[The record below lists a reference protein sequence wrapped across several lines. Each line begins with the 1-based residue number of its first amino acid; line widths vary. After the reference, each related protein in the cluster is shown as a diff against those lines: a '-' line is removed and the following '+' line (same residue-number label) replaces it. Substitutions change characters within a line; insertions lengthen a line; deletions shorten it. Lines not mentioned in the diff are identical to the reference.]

1 MSAMLG
7 FLKLVRWPNL
17 LFILLTQVLF
27 FYGVVEP
34 VLFNGIYMPREF
46 RILFYLLC
54 LASIFIAAAGYIIND
69 YFDLN
74 IDLVNKPSRMV
85 VDKTVGRRWA
95 IFLHMFFS
103 MAGILISFYIG
114 LQSNNWFIGFANTIC
129 VMVLWFYST
138 TFKKKLLS
146 GNILISLLTGWTVLV
161 VYFFASNYMGGIFSM
176 QASVPS
182 AHKFLRLALLYTAF
196 AFIITLIRE
205 VVKDVED
212 LEGDRKYGCRTM
224 PIVWGVEFSKVFV
237 SIWMIILLALLLIV
251 LFYILQ
257 FAMWAPAIYIVLLII
272 LPAAYALFLL
282 MKSKTTKDFTKLSL
296 WIKAVIFTG
305 ILSMILFKFFG

>member
-34 VLFNGIYMPREF
+34 VLFNGVYMPREF

-54 LASIFIAAAGYIIND
+54 LASILIAAAGYIIND

-74 IDLVNKPSRMV
+74 IDLVNKPARMV
-85 VDKTVGRRWA
+85 VDKTVSRRWA

-114 LQSNNWFIGFANTIC
+114 LQSNNWFIGFANIVC
-129 VMVLWFYST
+129 VVVLWFYST

-146 GNILISLLTGWTVLV
+146 GNILISMLTAWTVLV
-161 VYFFASNYMGGIFSM
+161 VYFFAHNYMGGLFRE
-176 QASVPS
+176 QTTAAAS
-182 AHKFLRLALLYTAF
+182 HKLLRLALLYTSF

-212 LEGDRKYGCRTM
+212 MEGDRKYGCRTM

-257 FAMWAPAIYIVLLII
+257 FSMWVPAAYNFLLII
-272 LPAAYALFLL
+272 VPAAYALFLL
-282 MKSKTTKDFTKLSL
+282 MKSKTSPEFGRLST
-296 WIKAVIFTG
+296 WIKVVIFTG

>member
-54 LASIFIAAAGYIIND
+54 LASILIAAAGYIIND

-85 VDKTVGRRWA
+85 VDKTVSRRWA

-114 LQSNNWFIGFANTIC
+114 LQSNNWFIGFANIVC
-129 VMVLWFYST
+129 VVVLWFYST

-146 GNILISLLTGWTVLV
+146 GNILISMLTAWTVLV
-161 VYFFASNYMGGIFSM
+161 VYFFAHNYMGGLFRE
-176 QASVPS
+176 QTTEAAS
-182 AHKFLRLALLYTAF
+182 HKLLRLALLYTSF

-212 LEGDRKYGCRTM
+212 MEGDRKYGCRTM

-257 FAMWAPAIYIVLLII
+257 FSMWVPAAYNFVLII
-272 LPAAYALFLL
+272 VPAAYALFLL
-282 MKSKTTKDFTKLSL
+282 MKSKTPLEFGRLST
-296 WIKAVIFTG
+296 WIKVVIFTG

>member
-54 LASIFIAAAGYIIND
+54 LASILIAAAGYIIND

-85 VDKTVGRRWA
+85 VDKTVSRRWA

-114 LQSNNWFIGFANTIC
+114 LQSNNWFIGFANIVC

-146 GNILISLLTGWTVLV
+146 GNILISMLTAWTVLV
-161 VYFFASNYMGGIFSM
+161 VYFFAHNYMGGLFRE
-176 QASVPS
+176 QTTEAAS
-182 AHKFLRLALLYTAF
+182 HKLLRLALLYTSF

-212 LEGDRKYGCRTM
+212 MEGDRKYGCRTM

-257 FAMWAPAIYIVLLII
+257 FSMWVPAAYNFLLII
-272 LPAAYALFLL
+272 VPAAYALFLL
-282 MKSKTTKDFTKLSL
+282 MKSKTPLEFGRLST
-296 WIKAVIFTG
+296 WIKVVIFTG

>member
-1 MSAMLG
+1 MSALLG

-54 LASIFIAAAGYIIND
+54 LASILIAAAGYIIND

-85 VDKTVGRRWA
+85 VDKTVSRRWA

-114 LQSNNWFIGFANTIC
+114 LQSNNWFIGFANIVC
-129 VMVLWFYST
+129 VVVLWFYST

-146 GNILISLLTGWTVLV
+146 GNILISMLTAWTVLV
-161 VYFFASNYMGGIFSM
+161 VYFFAHNYMGGLFRE
-176 QASVPS
+176 QTTEAAS
-182 AHKFLRLALLYTAF
+182 HKLLRLALLYTSF

-212 LEGDRKYGCRTM
+212 MEGDRKYGCRTM

-257 FAMWAPAIYIVLLII
+257 FSMWVPAAYNFLLII
-272 LPAAYALFLL
+272 VPAAYALFLL
-282 MKSKTTKDFTKLSL
+282 MKSKTPLEFGKLST
-296 WIKAVIFTG
+296 WIKVVIFTG

>member
-1 MSAMLG
+1 MKSLTG
-7 FLKLVRWPNL
+7 FFTLIRWRNL

-34 VLFNGIYMPREF
+34 VLFEGEYMPREF

-54 LASIFIAAAGYIIND
+54 FASVLIAAGGYIIND

-74 IDLVNKPSRMV
+74 IDLVNKPDRLV
-85 VDKTVGRRWA
+85 VDKVIKRRWA

-146 GNILISLLTGWTVLV
+146 GNILISLLTAWTVLV
-161 VYFFASNYMGGIFSM
+161 VHFFANNYMGGAFSL
-176 QASVPS
+176 QASTT
-182 AHKFLRLALLYTAF
+182 AAQKLLRLALLYTSF

-205 VVKDVED
+205 VIKDVED
-212 LEGDRKYGCRTM
+212 MEGDRKYGGRTM

-237 SIWMIILLALLLIV
+237 TIWLMILLVLLFIV

-257 FAMWAPAIYIVLLII
+257 FSMW
-272 LPAAYALFLL
+272 LPAAYNAVLIIAPSFYVLRLLF
-282 MKSKTTKDFTKLSL
+282 KSKTTADFTKLSR
-296 WIKAVIFTG
+296 WVKFIIFTG
-305 ILSMILFKFFG
+305 ILSMIFFKFFG

>member
-1 MSAMLG
+1 MKALTG
-7 FLKLVRWPNL
+7 FFTLIRWRNL

-34 VLFNGIYMPREF
+34 VLFGGEYMPREF

-54 LASIFIAAAGYIIND
+54 IASILIAAGGYIIND

-74 IDLVNKPSRMV
+74 IDLVNKPERMV
-85 VDKTVGRRWA
+85 VDKIIKRRWA
-95 IFLHMFFS
+95 IFFHMFFS

-146 GNILISLLTGWTVLV
+146 GNILISLLTAWTVLV
-161 VYFFASNYMGGIFSM
+161 VYFFVSTYMGGVFSM
-176 QASVPS
+176 QASTT
-182 AHKFLRLALLYTAF
+182 AAQKLLRLALLYTSF

-205 VVKDVED
+205 VIKDVED
-212 LEGDRKYGCRTM
+212 MEGDRKYGARTM
-224 PIVWGVEFSKVFV
+224 PIAWGVEFSKVFV
-237 SIWMIILLALLLIV
+237 MIWLMILLVLLLIV

-257 FAMWAPAIYIVLLII
+257 FSMWVHAAYNAVLII
-272 LPAAYALFLL
+272 APSFYVLRLLF
-282 MKSKTTKDFTKLSL
+282 KSKTTADFTRLSGL
-296 WIKAVIFTG
+296 VKFIIFTG
-305 ILSMILFKFFG
+305 ILSMVLFKFFG